1 MSFNFWEELRSS
13 GKPIL
18 ALAPMAGF
26 TDSAFRRICK
36 KYGADVLYSEM
47 ASVTALYYGARNIS
61 LNRGGIKRIAQE
73 KQAIGLADSTI
84 LKLPKTDNAIL
95 GVLRTDNAIIKS
107 LKVDN
112 ATLELLKFERRQ
124 EKYYVVQ
131 LFGSDPEH
139 FALATRII
147 TEKIKPDGIDINFG
161 CPVPK
166 VCRQGA
172 GAALMKDLKNSR
184 AVIEAVLANTDLP
197 VSVKIRAKAG
207 EVDAL
212 KFLKNI
218 SDLPIAALM
227 IHGRTLA
234 QGFVGA
240 PDFKIIKKAR
250 RCFMGVILANGG
262 INNLAEARAA
272 LQESGADGLGLARGV
287 LGRPWLFKEIKDNRE
302 RSFALKQIFK
312 IMLQHATLVDR
323 HKGEPGIIEL
333 RKHLA
338 WYAKG
343 LPGAARLR
351 EKLVRVGSLAELRR
365 VLGS

>member
-1 MSFNFWEELRSS
+1 MPVDFWKKLNRRSQ
-13 GKPIL
+13 PIL

-26 TDSAFRRICK
+26 TDSVFRQLCK

-47 ASVTALYYGARNIS
+47 ASATALYY
-61 LNRGGIKRIAQE
+61 
-73 KQAIGLADSTI
+73 ST
-84 LKLPKTDNAIL
+84 
-95 GVLRTDNAIIKS
+95 R
-107 LKVDN
+107 DN
-112 ATLELLKFERRQ
+112 ATLELLRFERRK

-139 FALATRII
+139 FAAATRII
-147 TEKIKPDGIDINFG
+147 AEKIKPDGIDINFG

-184 AVIEAVLANTDLP
+184 AVVEAVLANTDLP
-197 VSVKIRAKAG
+197 VSIKIRTKAG
-207 EVDAL
+207 SIDAL
-212 KFLKNI
+212 EFLKNI
-218 SDLPIAALM
+218 SDLPVAALM

-240 PDFKIIKKAR
+240 PDFKIVKKAR
-250 RCFMGVILANGG
+250 QYFKGVILANGG
-262 INNLAEARAA
+262 INNLTEARVA
-272 LQESGADGLGLARGV
+272 LKESGADGLGLARGV
-287 LGRPWLFKEIKDNRE
+287 LGRPWLFKEIKENKEIKLKPRE
-302 RSFALKQIFK
+302 IFK
-312 IMLQHATLVDR
+312 IMLGQAAAVEKQ
-323 HKGEPGIIEL
+323 KGQSGILEL

-351 EKLVRVGSLAELRR
+351 EKLVKVNSLEEVKN
-365 VLGS
+365 VLGD